1 MRCRRP
7 RRGSGRRGGSLDGGG
22 AVALKLDAVEL
33 AHKSDLGLVRL
44 GLVGDDAV
52 RAAAAELLAAARGH
66 GLEVRGLLVEP
77 MAEPGVELIV
87 GLRRDASF
95 GPAVVVGL
103 GGVLTEVLDDVA
115 IRLAPVDHET
125 ACRCSRS
132 CAARGS
138 STGCV
143 AHPRSIGRPSPSSSW
158 RSRGSAR
165 PGRTS
170 SRWTST
176 RSSPRRPARWRSMR
190 WSCWPGRIG
199 RGGRWLTNPS
209 LLTTRTPWGV
219 RLTLNRPAKLNALN
233 GALVSALVAALDAA
247 EADAD
252 VRVIVLEGAGRAFS
266 SGYDLTEEAEGAIGG
281 PVEWRDLLA
290 ADVAATLRFLD
301 SPKPVIAQVHGY
313 ALAGGLELA
322 MACDLVVAAEG
333 TKLGEPEIRYG
344 SAPVTLLMPFLIG
357 QKRTRELLLTG
368 DLIDAVEA
376 ERIGLVNRVVPLAAL
391 AAEVDAL
398 ADRLART
405 PPEVMG
411 PTKRML
417 NRAMDAAGFRLAVEA
432 GLDLGAIINA
442 ADTPE
447 QREWDAIVRRDG
459 LKAALAWRD
468 RRYEERLG
476 ASGVEPS
483 D

>member
-1 MRCRRP
+1 MT
-7 RRGSGRRGGSLDGGG
+7 D
-22 AVALKLDAVEL
+22 
-33 AHKSDLGLVRL
+33 
-44 GLVGDDAV
+44 
-52 RAAAAELLAAARGH
+52 
-66 GLEVRGLLVEP
+66 EP
-77 MAEPGVELIV
+77 I
-87 GLRRDASF
+87 
-95 GPAVVVGL
+95 
-103 GGVLTEVLDDVA
+103 
-115 IRLAPVDHET
+115 
-125 ACRCSRS
+125 
-132 CAARGS
+132 
-138 STGCV
+138 
-143 AHPRSIGRPSPSSSW
+143 
-158 RSRGSAR
+158 
-165 PGRTS
+165 
-170 SRWTST
+170 
-176 RSSPRRPARWRSMR
+176 
-190 WSCWPGRIG
+190 
-199 RGGRWLTNPS
+199 
-209 LLTTRTPWGV
+209 LLTTATPWGV

-233 GALVSALVAALDAA
+233 GPLVTALVAALDAA
-247 EADAD
+247 EADPD
-252 VRVIVLEGAGRAFS
+252 VRVIVIEGAGRAFS
-266 SGYDLTEEAEGAIGG
+266 SGYDLTEEAGGDIGG
-281 PVEWRDLLA
+281 PVQWRDLLA

-322 MACDLVVAAEG
+322 MACDLVVAADG

-344 SAPVTLLMPFLIG
+344 SAPVTLLMPYLIG

-376 ERIGLVNRVVPLAAL
+376 ERIGLINRVVPLDRL

-468 RRYEERLG
+468 QRYDERLAEG
-476 ASGVEPS
+476 RART